1 MYIILPRERPHLCR
15 QKHPANTGSASFCGN
30 LPGRH
35 GLRGPVWDRK
45 GCAEDNRSKKLKD
58 VCEKAAREW
67 AAYFGFTSMF
77 RHVYMQIFKAQ
88 HVGKA
93 DKTGFILH
101 SIYIMYII

>member
-1 MYIILPRERPHLCR
+1 MYIILPRERPRLCR
-15 QKHPANTGSASFCGN
+15 QHPASTGSASSCGN

-45 GCAEDNRSKKLKD
+45 GRAEDNRNKKRLKD

-67 AAYFGFTSMF
+67 AVFCFASMF

-88 HVGKA
+88 HVEKA

-101 SIYIMYII
+101 FIYIMYII

>member
-1 MYIILPRERPHLCR
+1 MDCGDLYGTVKAV
-15 QKHPANTGSASFCGN
+15 QKTIEA
-30 LPGRH
+30 
-35 GLRGPVWDRK
+35 
-45 GCAEDNRSKKLKD
+45 KKLKD